1 MGTYKVYLAG
11 PLFSLSD
18 RSGNRVLAATIMDL
32 MKDVRVELPQDY
44 KYHGKFNDA
53 RFFREVYQ
61 ACIRGVETSDAVVAI
76 LDGPAADDGT
86 AYEVGYAVAKGK
98 PVIGIRTDY
107 RQSQERG
114 CNLMLSR
121 GCTTLIWRP
130 AFDED
135 FKALALDICRKLRRL
150 LKKD

>member
-86 AYEVGYAVAKGK
+86 AYKVGYAVAKGK